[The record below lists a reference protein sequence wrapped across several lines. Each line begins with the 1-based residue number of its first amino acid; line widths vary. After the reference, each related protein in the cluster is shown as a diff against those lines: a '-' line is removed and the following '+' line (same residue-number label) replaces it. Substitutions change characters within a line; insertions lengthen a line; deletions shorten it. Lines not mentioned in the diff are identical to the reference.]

1 MRQFGSLKSPS
12 ICPQLT
18 GTQLVRDTHGITKLD
33 MELASYGNYIIG
45 YQLYQIFINIIIQST
60 NRLNFCL
67 EILCISLD
75 LIRARIKHKQHQC
88 LERPVWGP
96 DESSNVATGN
106 STHKHRILS
115 TLSFVN
121 TQMVNGKYCRQ
132 IASYWT
138 ISSETHFIRMFQS
151 KQLENPFVLYQDLKV
166 VVIDTDRELG
176 VRNACIRRQKPS

>member
-18 GTQLVRDTHGITKLD
+18 GTQLVRDTHGITRLD
-33 MELASYGNYIIG
+33 VELASYGNYIIG

-121 TQMVNGKYCRQ
+121 TQMVNGKYCKYKNNHFQ
-132 IASYWT
+132 ESILLTAST
-138 ISSETHFIRMFQS
+138 FALSIHLKSPLCKHFF
-151 KQLENPFVLYQDLKV
+151 L
-166 VVIDTDRELG
+166 
-176 VRNACIRRQKPS
+176 VRV